1 MRKQLY
7 RDGPMGHKN
16 VETITNNFN
25 NYSFNNYSFN
35 FNKHL
40 LKSLATVYHIRQFA
54 QLTTDGLQNI
64 LQFYASSHRPGNT
77 NFNFNI

>member
-16 VETITNNFN
+16 EETITNN
-25 NYSFNNYSFN
+25 FNNYSFN

-54 QLTTDGLQNI
+54 QLTTDGLK
-64 LQFYASSHRPGNT
+64 
-77 NFNFNI
+77 NFLTTLLL